1 MVARNIFKKKKQ
13 KDLQEYQPPTSF
25 SSKPSGN
32 QSERIPLSFAGL
44 EQQELNL
51 YPKKMQP
58 LTPVPEK
65 EAKQADQQSS
75 NLDVLEQIADLYLK
89 NDTISI
95 SRLIQGRSSSGFMEI
110 KALWNFVS
118 SYSGCT
124 ERRHLLAAIDSYLL
138 GTHDIRTVMRHLAAL
153 NYKISA
159 DEVISIRCGCH
170 AMSEV
175 AFGQSLGYKKY
186 QICTTADENTCP
198 RCRKMEGKTFL
209 ISEAQP
215 GVNLPPFCDC
225 CRCSVLLLDPIC
237 DEYKR

>member
-1 MVARNIFKKKKQ
+1 MAAWNIFKKKKERNF
-13 KDLQEYQPPTSF
+13 QEYRPPDFF
-25 SSKPSGN
+25 SPKSSGTK
-32 QSERIPLSFAGL
+32 SERITLPFAGL
-44 EQQELNL
+44 EQEDLNL
-51 YPKKMQP
+51 YPKRMQP
-58 LTPVPEK
+58 STPATEK
-65 EAKQADQQSS
+65 KSKQADPQPS
-75 NLDVLEQIADLYLK
+75 NLDILEQIADLYLK

-95 SRLIQGRSSSGFMEI
+95 SRLVQGRASSGFMEI
-110 KALWNFVS
+110 NALWNFVS

-138 GTHDIRTVMRHLAAL
+138 GTYDVRAVMRHLAAL

-170 AMSEV
+170 AISEV

-198 RCRKMEGKTFL
+198 RCQKMEGETFL

-225 CRCSVLLLDPIC
+225 CRCSVLLLDPMC